1 MRILERLAGH
11 YEAQDVQFGKV
22 FVWRPESVVAE
33 CECGKRATYERPE
46 IVNGSVSACECGK
59 DHMFRIRQ
67 ELGVELLNDEGKE
80 EEDKRLHP
88 WRYWHT
94 TNEDS
99 GIPF

>member
-1 MRILERLAGH
+1 MRIVERLAAH
-11 YEAQDVQFGKV
+11 YEVEDVQFGRV

-46 IVNGSVSACECGK
+46 IVSGSVSACECGE
-59 DHMFRIRQ
+59 DYTSRIHE
-67 ELGVELLNDEGKE
+67 ELGVEVLDEE

-94 TNEDS
+94 TKGS

>member
-1 MRILERLAGH
+1 MRIVERLAGH

-22 FVWRPESVVAE
+22 FVWRPESLVVE

-46 IVNGSVSACECGK
+46 IISGSVSACECGE
-59 DHMFRIRQ
+59 DHTSRMRK
-67 ELGVELLNDEGKE
+67 ELDVELRDDDEEE

-94 TNEDS
+94 TNDS

>member
-1 MRILERLAGH
+1 MRIVEHLAGY

-33 CECGKRATYERPE
+33 CECGKRATYERPD
-46 IVNGSVSACECGK
+46 IVSGLVSCCECGK
-59 DHMFRIRQ
+59 DPTSRVHQ
-67 ELGVELLNDEGKE
+67 ELGVESMDEEGKE
-80 EEDKRLHP
+80 KDKRLHP

-94 TNEDS
+94 TSDS

>member
-1 MRILERLAGH
+1 MRVLERLVGH

-22 FVWRPESVVAE
+22 YVWRPESVVAE

-46 IVNGSVSACECGK
+46 IVSGSVSACECGK

-80 EEDKRLHP
+80 EGDRRLHP

-94 TNEDS
+94 TNNDS

>member
-1 MRILERLAGH
+1 MRIVERLAGH

-33 CECGKRATYERPE
+33 CECGKSATYERPE
-46 IVNGSVSACECGK
+46 IVSGSVSACECGE
-59 DHMFRIRQ
+59 DQTSRIRQ
-67 ELGVELLNDEGKE
+67 ELGGELLDDDEKE
-80 EEDKRLHP
+80 KDKRLHP

-94 TNEDS
+94 TKDS

>member
-46 IVNGSVSACECGK
+46 IDSGSVSTCECGK
-59 DHMFRIRQ
+59 DHMSRIRQ

-94 TNEDS
+94 TNKDS

>member
-1 MRILERLAGH
+1 MRIVERLAAH
-11 YEAQDVQFGKV
+11 YEAEDVQFGKV
-22 FVWRPESVVAE
+22 FVWRPESLVAE

-46 IVNGSVSACECGK
+46 IVSGSVSACECGE
-59 DHMFRIRQ
+59 DHTSRIRK
-67 ELGVELLNDEGKE
+67 ELDVELRDDDEEKE

-94 TNEDS
+94 TNDS

>member
-1 MRILERLAGH
+1 MRIVERLVGH

-22 FVWRPESVVAE
+22 FVWRPERVVAE

-46 IVNGSVSACECGK
+46 MVSGSVSACECGE
-59 DHMFRIRQ
+59 DHTSRIRQ
-67 ELGVELLNDEGKE
+67 DLGVESMDE
-80 EEDKRLHP
+80 EEKEKDKRLHP

-94 TNEDS
+94 TNDS

>member
-1 MRILERLAGH
+1 MRVLERLVGH

-22 FVWRPESVVAE
+22 YVWRPESVVAE

-46 IVNGSVSACECGK
+46 IVSGSVSACECGK

-80 EEDKRLHP
+80 EEDRRLHP

-94 TNEDS
+94 TNNDS